1 MRISSKRFLKSVCL
15 LFFRKN
21 QKMGRQENKMRVAL
35 LGKTEVVRNEFFCYK
50 PIKLHTLGS
59 KSFQE
64 KDYQDYSALFICS
77 EHFSAVARTDYRIY
91 LQELAQKIPIVFVG
105 AQSLLYSDFDY
116 EERNME
122 PRTQSY
128 LQVLF
133 YFSNGEDCLFRTDG
147 FAYEEQRE
155 LAQAIRLLQEATSY
169 TEWERAFYEY

>member
-1 MRISSKRFLKSVCL
+1 LRISSKRFFKSVCL

-64 KDYQDYSALFICS
+64 KDYQDYSALFIYS
-77 EHFSAVARTDYRIY
+77 EHFSAVARTEYRIY

-105 AQSLLYSDFDY
+105 AQSLLSF
-116 EERNME
+116 
-122 PRTQSY
+122 
-128 LQVLF
+128 
-133 YFSNGEDCLFRTDG
+133 
-147 FAYEEQRE
+147 
-155 LAQAIRLLQEATSY
+155 
-169 TEWERAFYEY
+169 

>member
-1 MRISSKRFLKSVCL
+1 MEGRQDRLWGWPIFRFLKIWRQASLSYRQRLRVNGSRVYPQIIFDTL
-15 LFFRKN
+15 LFLSEKVLTV
-21 QKMGRQENKMRVAL
+21 Q
-35 LGKTEVVRNEFFCYK
+35 
-50 PIKLHTLGS
+50 
-59 KSFQE
+59 FQE
-64 KDYQDYSALFICS
+64 KDYQDYSALFIYS
-77 EHFSAVARTDYRIY
+77 EHFSAVARTEYRIY

>member
-1 MRISSKRFLKSVCL
+1 MAAVYTLKSFL
-15 LFFRKN
+15 
-21 QKMGRQENKMRVAL
+21 
-35 LGKTEVVRNEFFCYK
+35 TPYYFCPK
-50 PIKLHTLGS
+50 KCWQS
-59 KSFQE
+59 K
-64 KDYQDYSALFICS
+64 
-77 EHFSAVARTDYRIY
+77 YRIY